1 MELSL
6 SDRGG
11 GGGSAGVAGLA
22 ATAGGAEC
30 VALEVVELAGLLVD
44 VLLPVIRVHVHPA
57 AAATAVRKPG

>member
-11 GGGSAGVAGLA
+11 GGGSAGVA

-57 AAATAVRKPG
+57 AATAVRKPG